1 GNRLGFAEAR
11 NGNREPRPPIAL
23 SRPAGECIA
32 GRKPSFPASGKQAQ
46 QNANGKISQPAKS
59 DAGGASSW
67 KEWFAMLE
75 KILFIIAAIATIASF
90 LLDAWR
96 TWRER
101 RTRADDGGERKKE
114 GR

>member
-1 GNRLGFAEAR
+1 
-11 NGNREPRPPIAL
+11 
-23 SRPAGECIA
+23 
-32 GRKPSFPASGKQAQ
+32 
-46 QNANGKISQPAKS
+46 
-59 DAGGASSW
+59 
-67 KEWFAMLE
+67 MLE